1 MMNITAEEIANL
13 INGKVIGNKSEK
25 INGFSPIENGE
36 KGHLSFIAN
45 EKFKC
50 FLDSTESS
58 VLIVSENLLQD
69 KDYTPTIIVVEEAYQ
84 AFQILM
90 NLYQKMMAK
99 KTGISYQNI
108 INYYLLD
115 CVKEERQLEL
125 TFSK

>member
-99 KTGISYQNI
+99 KRSLVMSLKVRKTMM
-108 INYYLLD
+108 
-115 CVKEERQLEL
+115 R
-125 TFSK
+125 